1 MKKFYLF
8 FAFVLILSSSL
19 FAQRQGIS
27 IGGNVYFP
35 VGDWAEFASI
45 GYGASTTYEHQLGR
59 NIAGVISV
67 AYISFSG
74 DEEGTSWSMIPALA
88 GVKFYFSPKMDW
100 YITGLLGANF
110 VEAEVS
116 GTTPLGETYS
126 ESASS
131 TEFAFS
137 ANLGYE
143 LMLSEK
149 GALDI
154 SGGFQYISDL
164 SYFGL
169 RLAYKF
175 IL

>member
-8 FAFVLILSSSL
+8 FVFILILTSSL

-27 IGGNVYFP
+27 IGGNVYLP
-35 VGDWAEFASI
+35 VGDWAEYAAV

-59 NIAGVISV
+59 NMAGVISV

-74 DEEGTSWSMIPALA
+74 DEEGTSWTMIPALA

-110 VEAEVS
+110 VTAE
-116 GTTPLGETYS
+116 TTVLDEEY
-126 ESASS
+126 SASS

>member
-8 FAFVLILSSSL
+8 LAFVLILSSSV

-45 GYGASTTYEHQLGR
+45 GYGGSATYEHQLGR
-59 NIAGVISV
+59 NMAGVIYAGYTV
-67 AYISFSG
+67 FNG

-100 YITGLLGANF
+100 YITGMLGANF
-110 VEAEVS
+110 VTAE
-116 GTTPLGETYS
+116 TTVAGVEG
-126 ESASS
+126 SASS

-143 LMLSEK
+143 LMVSEK
-149 GALDI
+149 GAVDFT
-154 SGGFQYISDL
+154 GGFMYINQL

>member
-110 VEAEVS
+110 VTAE
-116 GTTPLGETYS
+116 TTVLEQEY
-126 ESASS
+126 SASS

>member
-1 MKKFYLF
+1 M
-8 FAFVLILSSSL
+8 SSSL

-27 IGGNVYFP
+27 LGGNVYLP
-35 VGDWAEFASI
+35 VGDWAEYAAV
-45 GYGASTTYEHQLGR
+45 GYGGSATYEHQLGR
-59 NIAGVISV
+59 NMAGVISV

-74 DEEGTSWSMIPALA
+74 DEEGSSWSMIPALA

-110 VEAEVS
+110 VTAE
-116 GTTPLGETYS
+116 TTVLEQEY
-126 ESASS
+126 SASS

>member
-8 FAFVLILSSSL
+8 FVFTLILSSSL

-27 IGGNVYFP
+27 LGGNVYLP
-35 VGDWAEFASI
+35 VGDWAEYAAV

-59 NIAGVISV
+59 NMAGVISV

-74 DEEGTSWSMIPALA
+74 DEEGTSWTMIPALA

-110 VEAEVS
+110 VTAE
-116 GTTPLGETYS
+116 TTVLEQEY
-126 ESASS
+126 SASS

-143 LMLSEK
+143 LKKKKK

>member
-27 IGGNVYFP
+27 IGGNVYLP

-45 GYGASTTYEHQLGR
+45 GYGGSATYEHQLGR

-74 DEEGTSWSMIPALA
+74 DEEETSWSMIPVLA
-88 GVKFYFSPKMDW
+88 GAKFYFSPKMDW

-110 VEAEVS
+110 VTAESTV
-116 GTTPLGETYS
+116 LDE
-126 ESASS
+126 EVSASS

>member
-27 IGGNVYFP
+27 IGGNVYLP
-35 VGDWAEFASI
+35 VGDWAELASI

-74 DEEGTSWSMIPALA
+74 DEEGSSWLMIPALA
-88 GVKFYFSPKMDW
+88 GAKFYFSPKMDW

-110 VEAEVS
+110 VTVE
-116 GTTPLGETYS
+116 TTVAGVEG
-126 ESASS
+126 SASS

>member
-27 IGGNVYFP
+27 IGGNVYLP

-110 VEAEVS
+110 VTAE
-116 GTTPLGETYS
+116 TTVLEQEY
-126 ESASS
+126 SASS